1 MSKIYDSTN
10 NILSFFGILI
20 GLVLV
25 ARCFAIFVCPLF
37 CYRARKI
44 SITET
49 TETIETTEN
58 VNNVFISDVSI
69 EINDIKNLPIADAEY
84 NDIEED
90 EISHRIPIATI
101 V

>member
-44 SITET
+44 SITEQ
-49 TETIETTEN
+49 TEN